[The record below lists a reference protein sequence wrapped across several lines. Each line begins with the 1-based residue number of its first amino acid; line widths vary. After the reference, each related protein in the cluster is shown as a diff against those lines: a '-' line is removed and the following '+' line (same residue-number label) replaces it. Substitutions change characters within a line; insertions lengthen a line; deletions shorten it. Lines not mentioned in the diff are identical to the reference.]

1 MAAETSAPIFPEDLA
16 TARAKIAELEAEI
29 ARLRKAQNRPKAHLI
44 QAPSSILESITDA
57 FVAIDEEFRYVW
69 VNAEA
74 ERLLGLP
81 RDQLLGRCMWDLFP
95 DGVES
100 ELRQNLTAAVANQ
113 APVEFEN
120 HAAPSNRWFH
130 NKVYPTKAGGLA
142 IYTREITERRRAQ
155 ASLHRQ
161 APVLEQVHDSI
172 VALDLE
178 GRITRWNRGAER
190 IFGYHAREAIGR
202 PFAML
207 FFEDDRAQ
215 VNSQILGPLFEGG
228 ETEVELRNRRKSGE
242 ECFARHCLSLL
253 RDEAGLPYGILCIA
267 IDVTAQKHAEQALRD
282 SEDRYRCLAEALP
295 QVAFIAGAD
304 GNIEMLNRA
313 WEEYCGVPAEKSL
326 GLKWLSEV
334 HTEDVSAHKEQW
346 LASMHSGESFERE
359 YRLKNRQG
367 EYRWHLARAVPTRAA
382 DGSISRWVGTSTDV
396 HDRKTMEWSLKASEE
411 RFRLAFHSVDGVVY
425 DWYPQTG
432 LVYRSGSLKKILGVT
447 PEEAEPT
454 DAWWQERVHPED
466 ISASTLSVISRLG
479 KEQSSFETEFRIQH
493 ADGHWV
499 HVSDRG
505 FIIRDEDG
513 APIRVVG
520 TSQDVT
526 DHRRLE
532 RELKASNKQ
541 LKFQA
546 DILEAT
552 NDAVIALDS
561 DLCIRYC
568 NAAAERIYGTR
579 LADVMGKPLTA
590 MHGYAW
596 LAPEDEAACLADLT
610 ERGSWKGEYI
620 HILLNGTQLVV
631 HSTVNVLASESGG
644 GMVAVIR
651 DITSRKQAEL
661 QRQSQAS
668 QLARANEDLLHF
680 AYAVSHDLQAPVRTI
695 VAFSQMLALTCKAAL
710 DEKGSQLLGYLV
722 DAGARM
728 STMIRDLLEF
738 AQVAGGPVQF
748 SGNVSLEN
756 VLETALANL
765 RSAIEETAADITC
778 DPLPA
783 VAGDAGQLVQLFQ
796 NLIGNSL
803 KYRKPGTTPRIH
815 VSVRKT
821 NSELEIS
828 VQDNGV
834 GFDPHHSE
842 RIFGVFQRLHGKEF
856 AGTGIGLTICK
867 RIVERRGGRIWAEGK
882 PGEGATF
889 SFSIPASLEA
899 IHAAPPMDWE
909 RLHTVLENRPAE
921 AETAVPSSHFDELFK
936 ALDLAQAIVRKLDG
950 SILIWTKGAE
960 RLFGWLASE
969 AVGQQLHELLRTEL
983 PRPIAEIEAALLR
996 TGEWTGELKAYKH
1009 DGSAVW
1015 LASHKILYRDGSGR
1029 PQSVIE
1035 VHNDITTLKET
1046 EAALVRSSEQ
1056 RDLALRAAQ
1065 MGVWRWDSRTGVVEW
1080 SETLERMLGMEPGS
1094 FEGTFEAFQK
1104 RSHPDSW
1111 AQTQES
1117 IARAFQHGPDYTIE
1131 NRLRKNDGTYCWV
1144 RGQGRAVF
1152 DENNQPAGLV
1162 GVVWDISERKQNEAD
1177 RQFLLD
1183 LSAKLSVCSN
1193 RSQLADMAVAET
1205 AKYLAVPRCI
1215 YSEIDHPAKLLHR
1228 IADYYTQGSSMAGS
1242 YPLDEYD
1249 GIVSELA
1256 KDRFVAVSDVVTDPR
1271 TAVKH
1276 ETAYLA
1282 FGTRA
1287 FLSIPLHREGAWVAA
1302 ISVTDGNIRSWQE
1315 REIALLR
1322 GIAERLWPAMENAR
1336 LLQEAKK
1343 AERELAESDSLARL
1357 RLQEIEAIYTQVPIG
1372 LFSIDR
1378 DLRYVRVNDYLA
1390 KTNGLPA
1397 ADHIGRSIAEVL
1409 SDMGPQLEAIFR
1421 KVMEQ
1426 REPVVEMEI
1435 HGNNPA
1441 KPGVESAW
1449 LVSYLPY
1456 EAPDGTVLGLH
1467 GVVQDATERKRNERA
1482 ALEYADRLGIATSAA
1497 QLGVF
1502 VWSASSDSTS
1512 WENERLYEIFGRTRE
1527 EGPLS
1532 QTEFL
1537 EKVLHP
1543 EDLGAFQNAMAEAV
1557 LPGHSL
1563 HTTVR
1568 IHRGDGELRWIEA
1581 SGHFDL
1587 DQAGNPL
1594 RLTGVV
1600 ADITDRIAAES
1611 ALRDQKQH
1619 LRSVLDSLFAF
1630 VGVMS
1635 VEGVL
1640 LEANRAPLEAA
1651 GIKAEDVLGKFVTD
1665 TYWFSYSTE
1674 VQNRVWEAIHKAQ
1687 AGESSRFDLRVR
1699 MKHGQL
1705 MTIDFMLS
1713 PMRDETGE
1721 IKYLIPSAV
1730 PIEERKQMEEA
1741 LRQSEERYRLAE
1753 WATNDGLWDWNP
1765 STDDCYFS
1773 PRFKALLGLEED
1785 ELENKAAAVFERLHP
1800 DDAPL
1805 LFEAVRLNFEERRPY
1820 DVEMRVRLKNG
1831 QYRWFRTHGEALHDQ
1846 AGNVTRMI
1854 GAMSDIHDRKQAE
1867 SLEREHDEQLRQ
1879 MIDSIE
1885 QLAWMAHPDG
1895 YIFWYNRRW
1904 YEYTGRTPEQME
1916 GWGWQAVHDPQV
1928 LPAVME
1934 RWRES
1939 IRTGEPLDM
1948 EFPLLGADGVYRS
1961 FLTRVLPLRDSQG
1974 HVVRWFGTNTNVEA
1988 IRRAQDVLVE
1998 SERKFREVAETL
2010 PELLWVGDS
2019 EGKIVYYN
2027 PQWHTFTGLPQGQGL
2042 GDSWVAIMHPEEI
2055 EHLFKTW
2062 QTSLANG
2069 QHYEC
2074 EARVRR
2080 YDGAYR
2086 WFLHRAEAVRDPQ
2099 GKVVKWLGT
2108 SMDIHERK
2116 LTEQALRHSNEDLE
2130 QFAYA
2135 ASHDLQESL
2144 RTVSIY
2150 SQLLVRKCEAGGPDA
2165 ARFASYVVN
2174 ATSRME
2180 GLLKGI
2186 LAYSRAAEPTEGPTT
2201 CDSETVLK
2209 SALHNLKE
2217 ALAESNASVTHD
2229 VLPVVACPEDL
2240 LLEVFQNLLGNA
2252 IKYRAARPLEIH
2264 LSATHEGGWRR
2275 FSIADNGIGIKA
2287 EYVKKIFGL
2296 FKRLHRDEYPG
2307 VGIGLAICKRIVERY
2322 GGRIWVESEPGRG
2335 ATFHFTLPAAEEA
2348 KS

>member
-16 TARAKIAELEAEI
+16 AARAKIAELEAEI
-29 ARLRKAQNRPKAHLI
+29 ARLRKAQSRSKPRLT
-44 QAPSSILESITDA
+44 QPPSSILESITDA
-57 FVAIDEEFRYVW
+57 FVAIDGEFRYVW

-74 ERLLGLP
+74 ERLLGRP
-81 RDQLLGRCMWDLFP
+81 RDQLLGRCMWELFP
-95 DGVES
+95 GAADG
-100 ELRQNLTAAVANQ
+100 ELRQNLTAALANQ
-113 APVEFEN
+113 SPVEFEN
-120 HAAPSNRWFH
+120 HSALSGRWFF
-130 NKVYPTKAGGLA
+130 NKVYPTKEGGLA
-142 IYTREITERRRAQ
+142 VYTREITQQRRAQ

-161 APVLEQVHDSI
+161 ALLLEQVHDSI

-178 GRITRWNRGAER
+178 GRIIRWNRGAER
-190 IFGYHAREAIGR
+190 IFGYPAHEAIGE

-207 FFEDDRAQ
+207 FFENDRAQ
-215 VNSQILGPLFEGG
+215 VKSEILGPLLQGG
-228 ETEVELRNRRKSGE
+228 ETEIELRNRRKSGE
-242 ECFARHCLSLL
+242 ECYARYSLSLL
-253 RDEAGLPYGILCIA
+253 RDETDQPSGMLCVA
-267 IDVTAQKHAEQALRD
+267 IDVTAQKLAEQALRD
-282 SEDRYRCLAEALP
+282 SEDSHRLLAEAFP
-295 QVAFIAGAD
+295 QIAFIAGPD
-304 GNIEMLNRA
+304 GRIEMLNRH
-313 WEEYCGVPAEKSL
+313 WEQYCGLPAEKSL
-326 GLKWLSEV
+326 GFDWLSAV
-334 HTEDVSAHKEQW
+334 HPEDVSGYRSHW
-346 LASMHSGESFERE
+346 LACVQAGEGFERE
-359 YRLKNRQG
+359 YRLKSRQG
-367 EYRWHLARAVPTRAA
+367 EYRWHLARATPTPAA
-382 DGSISRWVGTSTDV
+382 DGSISRWVGTSADI
-396 HDRKTMEWSLKASEE
+396 HDRKTMESSLQASEE
-411 RFRLAFHSVDGVVY
+411 RFRLAFQAVDGVVY

-432 LVYRSGSLKKILGVT
+432 LVYRSGSLRNILGIA

-454 DAWWQERVHPED
+454 DVWWQERVHPED
-466 ISASTLSVISRLG
+466 AALSTLNVISRLT
-479 KEQSSFETEFRIQH
+479 KDQSSFETEFRIQH

-499 HVSDRG
+499 YVSDRG
-505 FIIRDEDG
+505 FIIRDENG
-513 APIRVVG
+513 APIRVLG
-520 TSQDVT
+520 SSQDVT
-526 DHRRLE
+526 ENRRLE
-532 RELKASNKQ
+532 RELKAGNKQ

-546 DILEAT
+546 DILETT
-552 NDAVIALDS
+552 NDAVIALDP

-568 NAAAERIYGTR
+568 NAAAERMYGTR
-579 LADVMGKPLTA
+579 LADVVGKPLTA

-620 HILLNGTQLVV
+620 HILKNGSQLVV
-631 HSTVNVLASESGG
+631 HCTVNMLAPESGG

-651 DITSRKQAEL
+651 DITGRKQAEL

-695 VAFSQMLALTCKAAL
+695 VAFSQMLALTCKGAL
-710 DEKGSQLLGYLV
+710 DEKSSQLLGYLV

-738 AQVAGGPVQF
+738 AQVAGGPVQV
-748 SGNVSLEN
+748 SGDVSLES

-765 RSAIEETAADITC
+765 RSAIEETAAKITH

-803 KYRKPGTTPRIH
+803 KYRKPETPPRIH

-828 VQDNGV
+828 VQDNGI
-834 GFDPHHSE
+834 GFDPHYSE
-842 RIFGVFQRLHGKEF
+842 RIFGVFQRLHGQEF

-867 RIVERRGGRIWAEGK
+867 RIVERRGGRIWANGK

-889 SFSIPASLEA
+889 SFSIPDSLEA
-899 IHAAPPMDWE
+899 IHAAPPMDWD

-921 AETAVPSSHFDELFK
+921 AETPLPTGHFDEFFK
-936 ALDLAQAIVRKLDG
+936 TLDLAQAVVRKIDG
-950 SILIWTKGAE
+950 TILTWTKGAE
-960 RLFGWLASE
+960 RLFGWPASE

-983 PRPIAEIEAALLR
+983 PTPLLEIEASLLR
-996 TGEWTGELKAYKH
+996 TGEWTGELKAYKR

-1035 VHNDITTLKET
+1035 VHNDISALKET

-1104 RSHPDSW
+1104 RSHPESW
-1111 AQTQES
+1111 PQTQES
-1117 IARAFQHGPDYTIE
+1117 IAKAFQHGPDYTIE
-1131 NRLRKNDGTYCWV
+1131 NRLLRNDGSYCWV
-1144 RGQGRAVF
+1144 RGQGKVVF
-1152 DENNQPAGLV
+1152 DENHQPVGLI
-1162 GVVWDISERKQNEAD
+1162 GVVWDISERKQYDAD
-1177 RQFLLD
+1177 QRFLLD
-1183 LSAKLSVCSN
+1183 LNAKVSLCSD
-1193 RSQLADMAVAET
+1193 RGRLADKVMAET
-1205 AKYLAVPRCI
+1205 ATYLGVSRCI
-1215 YSEIDHPAKLLHR
+1215 YSEIDQPAKLIQR
-1228 IADYYTQGSSMAGS
+1228 VSDYHSEGSSIVGS
-1242 YPLDEYD
+1242 YPLEEYD
-1249 GIVSELA
+1249 GILSELA
-1256 KDRFVAVSDVVTDPR
+1256 NDRFVAVSDVVTDSR
-1271 TAVKH
+1271 TAQKH

-1287 FLSIPLHREGAWVAA
+1287 FLSIPLHRDGAWVAS

-1315 REIALLR
+1315 REINLLC
-1322 GIAERLWPAMENAR
+1322 GVAERLWPAMENAR
-1336 LLQEAKK
+1336 LLQEARR
-1343 AERELAESDSLARL
+1343 AEQELAESNSLAEL
-1357 RLQEIEAIYTQVPIG
+1357 RLQEIEAIYTQAPIG
-1372 LFSIDR
+1372 LFSMDR

-1390 KTNGLPA
+1390 KNNGVPA
-1397 ADHIGRSIAEVL
+1397 ADHIGRTIAEVL
-1409 SDMGPQLEAIFR
+1409 PDIGPQLEAIFR
-1421 KVMEQ
+1421 NVIER
-1426 REPVVEMEI
+1426 REPVVELEI
-1435 HGNNPA
+1435 RGTTPA

-1449 LVSYLPY
+1449 LVSYLPI
-1456 EAPDGTVLGLH
+1456 EGPDGSVLGLH
-1467 GVVQDATERKRNERA
+1467 GVVQDATERKRNELA
-1482 ALEYADRLGIATSAA
+1482 ALEYADRLSIATSAA

-1502 VWSASSDSTS
+1502 VWSASSLSTS
-1512 WENERLYEIFGRTRE
+1512 WENQRVYEIFGRTPE
-1527 EGPLS
+1527 EGPFGE
-1532 QTEFL
+1532 TEFF
-1537 EKVLHP
+1537 EKILYP
-1543 EDLGAFQNAMAEAV
+1543 KDLSAFQRAMAEAM

-1563 HTTVR
+1563 HTVVR
-1568 IHRGDGELRWIEA
+1568 IQRGDGELRWIEA

-1587 DQAGNPL
+1587 DQAGTPL
-1594 RLTGVV
+1594 RLIGVV
-1600 ADITDRIAAES
+1600 ADITERITAEA

-1619 LRSVLDSLFAF
+1619 LRNVLDSLFAF

-1651 GIKAEDVLGKFVTD
+1651 GIKAEDVLGRFATD
-1665 TYWFSYSTE
+1665 TYWFSHSTDA
-1674 VQNRVWEAIHKAQ
+1674 QNRVWEAIHKAQ
-1687 AGESSRFDLRVR
+1687 AGESSRFDLQVR
-1699 MKHGQL
+1699 MKHDQL

-1721 IKYLIPSAV
+1721 IKYLIPSGV

-1765 STDDCYFS
+1765 TTDDCYFS
-1773 PRFKALLGLEED
+1773 PRFKALLGLDED

-1831 QYRWFRTHGEALHDQ
+1831 GHRWFRTRGEALYDQ

-1854 GAMSDIHDRKQAE
+1854 GAMSDIHDRKAAE
-1867 SLEREHDEQLRQ
+1867 ALSREHDEQLRQ

-1885 QLAWMAHPDG
+1885 QLACMAHPDG
-1895 YIFWYNRRW
+1895 YVFWYNRRW
-1904 YEYTGRTPEQME
+1904 YEYTGKTPEQME
-1916 GWGWQAVHDPQV
+1916 GWGWETVHDPHI
-1928 LPAVME
+1928 LPKVME
-1934 RWRES
+1934 RWQES
-1939 IRTGEPLDM
+1939 MRTGEPFDM

-1961 FLTRVLPLRDSQG
+1961 FLTRSAPLRDSQG
-1974 HVVRWFGTNTNVEA
+1974 QVVRWFSTSTNVEA
-1988 IRRAQDVLVE
+1988 LRRAQDVLVE
-1998 SERKFREVAETL
+1998 SERKFRELAETL
-2010 PELLWVGDS
+2010 PELLWVADG
-2019 EGKIVYYN
+2019 EGGIVYYN
-2027 PQWHTFTGLPQGQGL
+2027 PQWNNFTGLAEGEGL
-2042 GDSWVAIMHPEEI
+2042 ADSWVALIHPEDI

-2062 QTSLANG
+2062 QTSLAKG

-2080 YDGAYR
+2080 HDGAYR
-2086 WFLHRAEAVRDPQ
+2086 WFLNRAEPVHDPH

-2108 SMDIHERK
+2108 STDIHERK

-2150 SQLLVRKCEAGGPDA
+2150 SQLLVRQCDTDGPDA
-2165 ARFASYVVN
+2165 ARFAGYVVN

-2180 GLLKGI
+2180 SLLKGI
-2186 LAYSRAAEPTEGPTT
+2186 LAYSRAAEPTEGPAT

-2217 ALAESNASVTHD
+2217 ALVESSATVTHD
-2229 VLPVVACPEDL
+2229 TLPVVGCSEDL
-2240 LLEVFQNLLGNA
+2240 LLEVFQNLLSNA
-2252 IKYRAARPLEIH
+2252 IKYRTARPPAIH
-2264 LSATHEGGWRR
+2264 LSATHEGGWLK
-2275 FSIADNGIGIKA
+2275 FSIADNGIGIKP
-2287 EYVKKIFGL
+2287 EYVKKIFGM

-2322 GGRIWVESEPGRG
+2322 GGRIWVEPEPGRG
-2335 ATFHFTLPAAEEA
+2335 ATFYFTLPPAEEPA
-2348 KS
+2348 S